1 MRSYESLR
9 RRGDFARVRSRGK
22 RYSGSFLT
30 CFVAAGRH
38 RTRVGIAIPAAIGG
52 AVVRN
57 RLRRRIKAIL
67 DVRAAGAAPYR
78 DVLFIARP
86 GAGELRFAG
95 LADEVERTF
104 GRAA

>member
-1 MRSYESLR
+1 MRTYESLR

-30 CFVAAGRH
+30 CFVAAGRR
-38 RTRVGIAIPAAIGG
+38 RTRVGIAIAVAVGG

-67 DVRAAGAAPYR
+67 DLRGAGAPPYR
-78 DVLFIARP
+78 DVLFVARP
-86 GAGELRFAG
+86 GSGELRFAE
-95 LADEVERTF
+95 LAGEIERIL